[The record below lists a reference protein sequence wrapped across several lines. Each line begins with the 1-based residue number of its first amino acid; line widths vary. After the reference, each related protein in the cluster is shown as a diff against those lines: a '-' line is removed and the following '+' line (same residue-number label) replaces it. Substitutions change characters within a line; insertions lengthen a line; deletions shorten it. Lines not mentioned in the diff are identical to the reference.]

1 MCAKE
6 HRRERNGMIII
17 RMPPDRSKTALKRI
31 LASEALTI
39 CPDESSAFKGR
50 FRASQGI
57 PGRHNDC

>member
-1 MCAKE
+1 
-6 HRRERNGMIII
+6 MIII